1 MSATAELEVTYAQF
15 LEQLSEFDS
24 IIQLGYSRI
33 LGRWRRQQQWRAYV
47 ITDMAAQLVNTDLG
61 QGLVSPTLTI
71 STISGEFPIIYDG
84 SGSTDFPVKLNSVNN
99 SVTLGT
105 TPGLVASVA
114 AGRLAVGVT
123 AVQINGTLTRELY
136 CYNAGATSIDI
147 GPSGVTSGGG
157 FGLPA
162 TPVGPLH
169 GHTYAISNMA
179 GGSVGYYYI

>member
-1 MSATAELEVTYAQF
+1 MSVTAEIAVNYAQF
-15 LEQLSEFDS
+15 LEQLNRFKT
-24 IIQLGYSRI
+24 IIQLSPGRI
-33 LGRWRRQQQWRAYV
+33 LGQWKSGEWRAYQ
-47 ITDMAAQLVNTDLG
+47 ITDLVPQLVNTDLG
-61 QGLVSPTLTI
+61 QGLVAPTLSV
-71 STISGEFPIIYDG
+71 STVDGLFHIIYDG
-84 SGSTDFPVKLNSVNN
+84 SATTDFPIKLNSANN
-99 SVTLGT
+99 SLTLGT
-105 TPGLVASVA
+105 TPGLVANVA
-114 AGRLAVGVT
+114 AGRLNVGVA

-147 GPSGVTSGGG
+147 GPAGVTSGGG